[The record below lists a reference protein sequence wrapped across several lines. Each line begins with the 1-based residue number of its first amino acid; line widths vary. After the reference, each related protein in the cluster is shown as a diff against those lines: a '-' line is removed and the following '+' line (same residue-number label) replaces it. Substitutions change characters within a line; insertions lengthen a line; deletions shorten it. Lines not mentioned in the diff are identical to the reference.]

1 MKEVVSLIYELKNK
15 GLKVELDADALNLK
29 VKGNTQLLTEEHKK
43 ALVSLKPD
51 IIRFLSDRQAKQA
64 ALAAIPQAPV
74 AADYAVSS
82 AQQRIWLMSQL
93 EASNIAYSM
102 PAALVL
108 EGLLDKQLLE
118 TAFCQMMRRYEVL
131 RTVFLVNES
140 GELRQRVQ
148 PVAAPDCALFF
159 RDLQSAADPD
169 SALKEQLRIAETM
182 PFDLATGPLI
192 RVYLFQT
199 AAKKQV
205 LLLNIHHIICDG
217 ISMELL
223 MEEILA
229 RYQALAAGD
238 NLVLPE
244 LTVQYKDYACWQRKQ
259 LKNTDLSG
267 HRAYWLE
274 QLSGRLPVLSL
285 PSDRERP
292 AVMSFNGSSVFATLS
307 KEVTRQLKALV
318 QTQGATLFMG
328 LLAGLNALF
337 YRYTGDE
344 EIIIGTPLSGREHVD
359 LEDQL
364 GLFLNMLA
372 LRTKISGGQNFIGLL
387 QQVKQVT
394 LSAYQHQSYPFDQ
407 LVGELNLERD
417 ASRSALFDVM
427 LVMHNNR
434 NQRSESTV
442 AGIPVQSYP
451 IDQAYS
457 KFDFTFNFSERQ
469 DQITLALEYNTDIYS
484 SALAERLAAHFEQLM
499 TAIVNHQMTPV
510 NKIQYLSEPEQQ
522 ELQQDFNDTGY
533 EYDASKTMVDGF
545 VAQVERTPAATA
557 IVFGDQALSY
567 QQLHEQ
573 SDRLAARLLQDGY
586 GKGDF
591 IGIYVERSLAMM
603 VGLLAILKTGA
614 AYVPLDPS
622 YPAARIAYII
632 NDAGIKMVLTQSK
645 IAGRLSTFNI
655 RALLVDSVDLSCG
668 QLPEISIH
676 PDDLAYLIYTSGST
690 GQPKGVMVTHG
701 NVSNFFAGMTQ
712 AIGGFQP
719 GDTWLAT
726 TTISF
731 DISVL
736 ELFWTL
742 ANGFK
747 LIIAPTQNKASTA
760 QKTGI
765 STRKMDFSLFYF
777 ASEVDYNNKYKLL
790 IEGAKFAD
798 THGFSA
804 VWTPE
809 RHFHEFGGVYP
820 NPAVTGAAIA
830 TITKNIHIRSGSCV
844 LPLHNPIRVAE
855 EWAVVDNLS
864 QGRVGL
870 SFASGWV
877 MNDFLAFAPDG
888 YHKRQ
893 ETLYK
898 GIEQVRDLWEGK
910 SISLPN
916 PAGEDGVVEIF
927 PKPLQAKL
935 PVWVTA
941 ADNPET
947 FRTAGSMGANL
958 LTHLL
963 GQTVEELSEKIK
975 IYKAARKEAGHEGDG
990 FVTLMIHTFIDE
1002 DLAAVKEKV
1011 RKPFTNYL
1019 RNASGLVRT
1028 LAKSMGQDMNADTFT
1043 AADMEVLLDHAFNRY
1058 FDTAALFGTPESCLD
1073 MVNTLSHAGV
1083 DELGCLVDFG
1093 LDTETTLSGFQQLN
1107 ELKERYAHQQTTPA
1121 NVSLLQLIRQYRV
1134 THLQCTPSALK
1145 IMLMEDEWGNGLQPL
1160 SKLLVGGEP
1169 FPAMLLEQLKN
1180 LTTADIYNMY
1190 GPTETT
1196 VWSSCALL
1204 KPGDKITA
1212 GKPIANTQIYV
1223 LDPQMELVPVG
1234 VSGELYIGGHGVT
1247 AGYLNRPELT
1257 SERFVANP
1265 FRPGGLLYKTGD
1277 AAKWTPAGSI
1287 VLLGRKDDQVKIRG
1301 HRIEPGE
1308 IETALRKNQAVSDA
1322 IVIARTSKN
1331 GDQDLVAY
1339 LTGFGEIDTVML
1351 RNELAKTLPDY
1362 MVPSV
1367 MMQLNALPLT
1377 PNGKVDK
1384 LALPAIDSAAIS
1396 TAVAYVAPRT
1406 KIEEQLV
1413 ALWGEVL
1420 ERTPEGIGVLDN
1432 FFEAGGHSLNAVRL
1446 IGLIKQQMNVKIDL
1460 QVLFYMPTIEELA
1473 HEIETIQWV
1482 NREAEVPQADRKRAK
1497 VRI

>member
-15 GLKVELDADALNLK
+15 GLKVELDTDALNLK
-29 VKGNTQLLTEEHKK
+29 VKGNTQLLTEAHKK

-51 IIRFLSDRQAKQA
+51 IIRFLSDRQAKRA
-64 ALAAIPQAPV
+64 GLAAIPQAPV
-74 AADYAVSS
+74 ATDYAVSS
-82 AQQRIWLMSQL
+82 AQQRIWLMSQF

-102 PAALVL
+102 PAALAV

-118 TAFCQMMRRYEVL
+118 TAFFQMMLRYEVL
-131 RTVFLVNES
+131 RTVFIVNES
-140 GELRQRVQ
+140 AEVRQWVQLAEEL
-148 PVAAPDCALFF
+148 DFSLYF
-159 RDLQSAADPD
+159 RDLQFAADPD
-169 SALKEQLRIAETM
+169 SALKEALRAAETT
-182 PFDLATGPLI
+182 PFDLAKGPLV

-199 AAKKQV
+199 AAQKQV
-205 LLLNIHHIICDG
+205 LLINIHHIICDG
-217 ISMELL
+217 ISMEMLL
-223 MEEILA
+223 EEALA
-229 RYQALAAGD
+229 RYEALAGGE

-244 LTVQYKDYACWQRKQ
+244 MTVQYKDYACWQREQ
-259 LKNTDLSG
+259 LKDADLSG

-274 QLSGRLPVLSL
+274 QLSGRLPVLSF

-292 AVMSFNGSSVFATLS
+292 AVMSFNGSSVFAALSEETTL
-307 KEVTRQLKALV
+307 QLKKLV
-318 QTQGATLFMG
+318 QTQGATVFMG

-359 LEDQL
+359 LENQL

-372 LRTKISGGQNFIGLL
+372 LRTKFSGAQNFTDLL

-434 NQRSESTV
+434 NQRGESAV
-442 AGIPVQSYP
+442 AGIPVKPCP

-457 KFDFTFNFSERQ
+457 KFDFTFNFSEQQ
-469 DQITLALEYNTDIYS
+469 DQIRLALEYNTDIYS
-484 SALAERLAAHFEQLM
+484 RAQAERLALHFEQLM
-499 TAIVNHQMTPV
+499 TAVVNHQMIPI
-510 NKIQYLSEPEQQ
+510 NEIQYLSAPERQQ
-522 ELQQDFNDTGY
+522 LLQDFNDTKY
-533 EYDASKTMVDGF
+533 QYDTSKTMVDGF
-545 VAQVERTPAATA
+545 VAQATCTPDATA
-557 IVFGDQALSY
+557 IVFGDQMLSY
-567 QQLHEQ
+567 RQLQEQ
-573 SDRLAARLLQDGY
+573 SDRLAVRLLEGGL

-591 IGIYVERSLAMM
+591 IGIYVERSLEMM

-622 YPAARIAYII
+622 YPAERIAYII
-632 NDAGIKMVLTQSK
+632 EDAGIKTILTQSR
-645 IAGRLSTFNI
+645 IAGRLSAAQVSVVLI
-655 RALLVDSVDLSCG
+655 DSANQSEG
-668 QLPEISIH
+668 NLPEIISH
-676 PDDLAYLIYTSGST
+676 PEELAYLIYTSGST
-690 GQPKGVMVTHG
+690 GLPKGVMVTHR
-701 NVSNFFAGMTQ
+701 NVSNFFAGMDQ
-712 AIGGFQP
+712 AIGDYQP
-719 GDTWLAT
+719 GDTWLAA

-742 ANGFK
+742 TRGFK
-747 LIIAPTQNKASTA
+747 LIIAPTQNKPSTV

-798 THGFSA
+798 AHGFSA

-888 YHKRQ
+888 YHTRQ

-898 GIEQVRDLWEGK
+898 GIEQVRALWEGK

-916 PAGEDGVVEIF
+916 PAGADGVVEIF
-927 PKPLQAKL
+927 PKPVQASL

-947 FRTAGSMGANL
+947 FRTAGKMGANL

-963 GQTVEELSEKIK
+963 GQTVEELAEKIK
-975 IYKAARKEAGHEGDG
+975 IYKAARKEAGYEGEG

-1002 DLAAVKEKV
+1002 DLTSVKEKV

-1028 LAKSMGQDMNADTFT
+1028 LTKSMGQDINAETFT
-1043 AADMEVLLDHAFNRY
+1043 EADMEVLLDHAFSRY
-1058 FDTAALFGTPESCLD
+1058 FDTAALFGTPASCLD
-1073 MVNTLSHAGV
+1073 MVNALSHAGV

-1093 LDTETTLSGFQQLN
+1093 LDTETTLNGFQQLN
-1107 ELKERYAHQQTTPA
+1107 ELKERYAHQEATPVT
-1121 NVSLLQLIRQYRV
+1121 VSLLQLIRQHRV

-1145 IMLMEDEWGNGLQPL
+1145 IMLLEDEWGNGLQPL

-1169 FPAMLLEQLKN
+1169 FPALLLQQLKDI
-1180 LTTADIYNMY
+1180 TTAEIYNMY

-1196 VWSSCALL
+1196 VWSSCTQLT
-1204 KPGDKITA
+1204 PGDKITA

-1223 LDPQMELVPVG
+1223 LDRQLQLNPVG
-1234 VSGELYIGGHGVT
+1234 VPGEIYIGGDGVT

-1257 SERFVANP
+1257 AERFVANP
-1265 FRPGGLLYKTGD
+1265 FESGGILYKTGD
-1277 AAKWTPAGSI
+1277 AGKWTPEGTI

-1308 IETALRKNQAVSDA
+1308 IEAALRKNPAVNDA
-1322 IVIARTSKN
+1322 VVIARAGKN
-1331 GDQDLVAY
+1331 GDLDLAAY
-1339 LTGFGEIDTVML
+1339 VVGNDEIDIVML
-1351 RNELAKTLPDY
+1351 RNELSKTLPDY

-1367 MMQLNALPLT
+1367 MMQLHALPLT
-1377 PNGKVDK
+1377 PNGKIDK
-1384 LALPAIDSAAIS
+1384 LALPAIDGANMS
-1396 TAVAYVAPRT
+1396 TAAAYLAPRT
-1406 KIEEQLV
+1406 ETEQQLA
-1413 ALWGEVL
+1413 ALWSEVL
-1420 ERTPEGIGVLDN
+1420 ERSLDQIGVLDN
-1432 FFEAGGHSLNAVRL
+1432 FFESGGHSLNAVRL

-1473 HEIETIQWV
+1473 HEIEMVQWA
-1482 NREAEVPQADRKRAK
+1482 NRETELQQTDRKRAK